1 MRLRRIEPK
10 TQSGDEPFRAG
21 EETLGFTLQDYWRW
35 SRSDL
40 MGNAAR
46 GVMAEYLVAKALGVT
61 QDPREEWG
69 EFDVEVPG
77 CGTIEVKSSAHI
89 QSWKQQDYSKISFDI
104 AKRKSAWNPKTGN
117 YRELDPPERIADV
130 YVFCLLKHKCQET
143 IDPLDV
149 KQWEFFVVPRSKL
162 DHGHHRDNNKIGLNP
177 LSRLAKPIAYHEL
190 RDQVNRAIA
199 VQRGST
205 EPRHSLERPTS

>member
-1 MRLRRIEPK
+1 MRLPRIAPK

-35 SRSDL
+35 SGSDL

-61 QDPREEWG
+61 QEPREEWG
-69 EFDVEVPG
+69 EFDAEVLG
-77 CGTIEVKSSAHI
+77 CGTIEVKSSAYI
-89 QSWKQQDYSKISFDI
+89 QSWEQQDYSKISFDI
-104 AKRKSAWNPKTGN
+104 GKRKSAWNPKTGK
-117 YRELDPPERIADV
+117 YMELDPPERVADV

-149 KQWEFFVVPRSKL
+149 HQWEFFVVPRSKL
-162 DHGHHRDNNKIGLNP
+162 DHDDWKDNKSVGLNP
-177 LSRLAKPIAYHEL
+177 LSRLAKPTAYHEL
-190 RDQVNRAIA
+190 RDQVKRAIA
-199 VQRGST
+199 VQRRST
-205 EPRHSLERPTS
+205 KPRHSLERPTS